1 MNERLQRHTSVFATA
16 LAGCRQETTA
26 AETVLS
32 GTAHA
37 RRDGRSAGAR
47 ASWGTSM
54 AAGFWLSVVAALLA
68 TGSVVAAAQASP
80 PPVPN
85 TMSPEATRGLQ
96 ALIAADLKST
106 KVPDPTDLA
115 AWRRLQDHLAANNP
129 RAAAAQAAL
138 PKLGVSM
145 VDSKLGGV
153 PVIDVRPRGWDKAD
167 RRLIIYVHGG
177 AFTVNSA
184 RSTVANAGR
193 LAAKSGIRVISVD
206 YTLAPGANWKI
217 IQDEVLSVFKDL
229 LEQGYRMTEMAIIGD
244 SAGGNL
250 ATRTVLTLRD
260 NGLGMPAA
268 AVLWAPWS
276 DLTDEGDTAITLK
289 DAEPILSYRNILEP
303 SARAYAN
310 GLDLKDPRVSPLY
323 ADFTKGFPPTLIQD
337 STRTTF
343 LSTSVRLYRKL
354 EAAGAQP
361 VLDLYEGMWHVFQ
374 ADLVPEAETAVEKSA
389 AFIAT
394 RVSAAKK

>member
-1 MNERLQRHTSVFATA
+1 MVT
-16 LAGCRQETTA
+16 
-26 AETVLS
+26 
-32 GTAHA
+32 
-37 RRDGRSAGAR
+37 
-47 ASWGTSM
+47 
-54 AAGFWLSVVAALLA
+54 GFWRQAVAALLA
-68 TGSVVAAAQASP
+68 TVSVIAAAQASP
-80 PPVPN
+80 PPLPN
-85 TMSPEATRGLQ
+85 TMSPEATRFLE

-106 KVPDPTDLA
+106 KAPDPTDLA

-129 RAAAAQAAL
+129 RAEAAQAAL

-145 VDSKLGGV
+145 IDAKLGGV
-153 PVIDVRPRGWDKAD
+153 PIIDVRPRGWDKAD

-177 AFTVNSA
+177 AFTINSA

-217 IQDEVLSVFKDL
+217 IQGEVLSVFKDL
-229 LEQGYRMTEMAIIGD
+229 LKQGYRMSEMAIIGD

-268 AVLWAPWS
+268 VVLWAPWS

-289 DAEPILSYRNILEP
+289 DAEPILSYDNILKP
-303 SARAYAN
+303 SARAYAD

-354 EAAGAQP
+354 VAAGAQP

-389 AFIAT
+389 AFIT
-394 RVSAAKK
+394 SRVSAAKK

>member
-1 MNERLQRHTSVFATA
+1 MVT
-16 LAGCRQETTA
+16 
-26 AETVLS
+26 
-32 GTAHA
+32 
-37 RRDGRSAGAR
+37 
-47 ASWGTSM
+47 
-54 AAGFWLSVVAALLA
+54 GFWRQAVAALLA
-68 TGSVVAAAQASP
+68 TVSVIAAAQASP
-80 PPVPN
+80 PPLPN
-85 TMSPEATRGLQ
+85 TMSPEATRFLE

-106 KVPDPTDLA
+106 KAPDPTDLA

-129 RAAAAQAAL
+129 RAEAAQAAL

-145 VDSKLGGV
+145 IDAKLGGV
-153 PVIDVRPRGWDKAD
+153 PIIDVRPRGWDKAD

-177 AFTVNSA
+177 AFTINSA

-217 IQDEVLSVFKDL
+217 IQGEVLSVFKDL
-229 LEQGYRMTEMAIIGD
+229 LKQGYRMTEMAIIGD

-268 AVLWAPWS
+268 VVLWAPWS

-289 DAEPILSYRNILEP
+289 DAEPILSYDNILKP
-303 SARAYAN
+303 SARAYAD

-354 EAAGAQP
+354 VAAGAQP

-389 AFIAT
+389 AFIT
-394 RVSAAKK
+394 SRVSAAKR

>member
-1 MNERLQRHTSVFATA
+1 MHVKDLKFVVVIAA
-16 LAGCRQETTA
+16 LALGAFSNVRA
-26 AETVLS
+26 ADTV
-32 GTAHA
+32 AEQ
-37 RRDGRSAGAR
+37 R
-47 ASWGTSM
+47 
-54 AAGFWLSVVAALLA
+54 
-68 TGSVVAAAQASP
+68 AAQPAASP
-80 PPVPN
+80 VPLPT
-85 TMSPEATRGLQ
+85 TMSPEATRALQ
-96 ALIAADLKST
+96 ALYAADIKAT
-106 KVPDPTDLA
+106 TVPDPTDLA
-115 AWRRLQDHLAANNP
+115 AWRRLQDHAATNNP
-129 RAAAAQAAL
+129 RAKAAQAVL
-138 PKLGVSM
+138 PKLGVS
-145 VDSKLGGV
+145 VIDAKLGGV

-167 RRLIIYVHGG
+167 RRLVIYIHGG

-184 RSTVANAGR
+184 RSTLANAAR

-217 IQDEVLSVFKDL
+217 IQDQVFSVFKEL

-250 ATRTVLTLRD
+250 ATRTVLNLRD

-303 SARAYAN
+303 SARGYAD
-310 GLDLKDPRVSPLY
+310 GLNLKDPRVSPLY

-354 EAAGAQP
+354 DAAGAQP

-374 ADLVPEAETAVEKSA
+374 ADLVPEAETAVAKSA

-394 RVSAAKK
+394 RLSAAKQ

>member
-1 MNERLQRHTSVFATA
+1 MHVKDLKVVIVIAA
-16 LAGCRQETTA
+16 LALGAFSIARAADTA
-26 AETVLS
+26 AEQ
-32 GTAHA
+32 
-37 RRDGRSAGAR
+37 R
-47 ASWGTSM
+47 
-54 AAGFWLSVVAALLA
+54 
-68 TGSVVAAAQASP
+68 AAQPAA
-80 PPVPN
+80 PPVPLPN
-85 TMSPEATRGLQ
+85 TMSPEATRFLE
-96 ALIAADLKST
+96 ALTAADLKST
-106 KVPDPTDLA
+106 KAPAPTDLA

-129 RAAAAQAAL
+129 RAEAAQAAL

-145 VDSKLGGV
+145 IDAKLGGV
-153 PVIDVRPRGWDKAD
+153 PVIDVRPRDWDKAD

-177 AFTVNSA
+177 AFTINSA

-206 YTLAPGANWKI
+206 YTLAPEANWKI
-217 IQDEVLSVFKDL
+217 IQDQVLSVFKDL
-229 LEQGYRMTEMAIIGD
+229 LDQGYRMTEMAIIGD

-268 AVLWAPWS
+268 VVLWAPWS

-303 SARAYAN
+303 SARAYAA

-374 ADLVPEAETAVEKSA
+374 ADLVPEGETAVEKSA

-394 RVSAAKK
+394 RLSAAKK

>member
-1 MNERLQRHTSVFATA
+1 MVT
-16 LAGCRQETTA
+16 
-26 AETVLS
+26 
-32 GTAHA
+32 
-37 RRDGRSAGAR
+37 
-47 ASWGTSM
+47 
-54 AAGFWLSVVAALLA
+54 GFWRQAVAALLA
-68 TGSVVAAAQASP
+68 TVSVIAAAQASP
-80 PPVPN
+80 PPLPN
-85 TMSPEATRGLQ
+85 TMSPEATRFLE

-106 KVPDPTDLA
+106 KAPDPTDLA

-129 RAAAAQAAL
+129 RAEAAQAAL

-145 VDSKLGGV
+145 IDAKHGGV
-153 PVIDVRPRGWDKAD
+153 PIIDVRPRGWDKAD

-177 AFTVNSA
+177 AFTINSA

-217 IQDEVLSVFKDL
+217 IQGEVLSVFKDL
-229 LEQGYRMTEMAIIGD
+229 LKQGYRMSEMAIIGD

-268 AVLWAPWS
+268 VVLWAPWS

-289 DAEPILSYRNILEP
+289 DAEPILSYDNILKP
-303 SARAYAN
+303 SARAYAD

-354 EAAGAQP
+354 DAAGAQP

-374 ADLVPEAETAVEKSA
+374 ADLVPEAEAAVGKSA

-394 RVSAAKK
+394 QLSAAKQ

>member
-1 MNERLQRHTSVFATA
+1 MHVKDLKFVVVIAA
-16 LAGCRQETTA
+16 LALGAFSIACAADTA
-26 AETVLS
+26 AEQ
-32 GTAHA
+32 
-37 RRDGRSAGAR
+37 R
-47 ASWGTSM
+47 
-54 AAGFWLSVVAALLA
+54 
-68 TGSVVAAAQASP
+68 AAQPAA
-80 PPVPN
+80 PPVPLPN

-96 ALIAADLKST
+96 ALYAADLKAT
-106 KVPDPTDLA
+106 KVPDPTDLV
-115 AWRRLQDHLAANNP
+115 AWRRLQEHLAANNP
-129 RAAAAQAAL
+129 RAEAAQAAL
-138 PKLGVSM
+138 PKLGLSM
-145 VDSKLGGV
+145 IDAKLGGV

-167 RRLIIYVHGG
+167 RRLVIYVHGG
-177 AFTVNSA
+177 AFTINSA

-206 YTLAPGANWKI
+206 YTLAPAANWKI
-217 IQDEVLSVFKDL
+217 IQDQVLSVFKDL
-229 LEQGYRMTEMAIIGD
+229 LEQGYRMPEMAIIGD

-260 NGLGMPAA
+260 KGLGMPAA

-303 SARAYAN
+303 SARAYAD
-310 GLDLKDPRVSPLY
+310 GLDLKDPRISPLY

-354 EAAGAQP
+354 DAAGAQP

-374 ADLVPEAETAVEKSA
+374 ADLTPEAETAVGKSA

-394 RVSAAKK
+394 QLSAGKQ

>member
-1 MNERLQRHTSVFATA
+1 MNEQIQRVFM
-16 LAGCRQETTA
+16 GN
-26 AETVLS
+26 
-32 GTAHA
+32 AHA
-37 RRDGRSAGAR
+37 YSDGRNTGAR
-47 ASWGTSM
+47 MTRGTTM
-54 AAGFWLSVVAALLA
+54 VTGFWRQAVAALLA
-68 TGSVVAAAQASP
+68 TVSVIAAAQASP
-80 PPVPN
+80 PPLPN
-85 TMSPEATRGLQ
+85 TMSPEATRFLE

-106 KVPDPTDLA
+106 KAPDPTDLA
-115 AWRRLQDHLAANNP
+115 AWRRLQEHLAANNP
-129 RAAAAQAAL
+129 RAEAAQAAL

-145 VDSKLGGV
+145 IDAKLGGV

-177 AFTVNSA
+177 AFTINSA
-184 RSTVANAGR
+184 RSTLANAGR

-229 LEQGYRMTEMAIIGD
+229 LKQGYQMREMAIIGD

-289 DAEPILSYRNILEP
+289 DAEPILSYDNILEP
-303 SARAYAN
+303 SARAYAD

-354 EAAGAQP
+354 DAAGAQP

-374 ADLVPEAETAVEKSA
+374 ADLVPEGEAAVEKSA
-389 AFIAT
+389 AFIAK
-394 RVSAAKK
+394 RVSAAKQ